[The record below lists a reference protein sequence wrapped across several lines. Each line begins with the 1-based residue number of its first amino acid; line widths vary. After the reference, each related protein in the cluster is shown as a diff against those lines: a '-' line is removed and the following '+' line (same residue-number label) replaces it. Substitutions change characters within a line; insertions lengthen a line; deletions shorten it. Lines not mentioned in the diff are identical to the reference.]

1 MFEGEFER
9 FGGVIETDEANVA
22 GNIGG
27 GAEHGNSIGGSAE
40 ADVPDYKF
48 AGGLCE
54 AFTNVELAN
63 VKKFGLGSRAKT
75 RVHFFAVTGGKKGA
89 LSVGEG
95 YELVVIR
102 HEGIVGEKPPG

>member
-1 MFEGEFER
+1 M
-9 FGGVIETDEANVA
+9 A
-22 GNIGG
+22 G
-27 GAEHGNSIGGSAE
+27 GAEDGNSVGGGAE
-40 ADVPDYKF
+40 ADVPDNKF

-75 RVHFFAVTGGKKGA
+75 RVHFFAVSGGKKGA

-102 HEGIVGEKPPG
+102 HEGIVGERSLG